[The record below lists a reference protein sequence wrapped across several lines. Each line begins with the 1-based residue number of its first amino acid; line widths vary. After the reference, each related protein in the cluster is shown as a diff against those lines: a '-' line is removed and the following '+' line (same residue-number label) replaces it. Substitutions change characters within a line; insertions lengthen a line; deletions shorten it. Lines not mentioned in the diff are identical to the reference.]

1 MSGETAA
8 LFRVLVLSLPD
19 SPQDL
24 APAFSEQ
31 LGLNLIDARIQI
43 HHLPGLLKPPL
54 DRSAA
59 DRLTGVIHEAGGY
72 AIVVNHEQVPDL
84 AHPTPLHRVRCVEE
98 GFEIMGFEGEQEL
111 TLDWNELTLLNIGVL
126 PLETSHHENVDVP
139 LVHSAPHSQDVR
151 ADFQTMRGPEAWL
164 IADDPLRCWVI
175 KQTEMNYEYLG
186 ERKQTSASLNFRLLI
201 DDIIARANHLYLTPP
216 ARAFTGHGLFRHYAF
231 DSDNELQENT
241 LFHLLICR
249 RMHND
254 DKS

>member
-1 MSGETAA
+1 MNGETVP

-43 HHLPGLLKPPL
+43 HHLPGLLKPSL

-59 DRLTGVIHEAGGY
+59 DRLTEEIHKAGGY
-72 AIVVNHEQVPDL
+72 AVVVNHELVPDL
-84 AHPTPLHRVRCVEE
+84 SHPTPLHHVRCVDE
-98 GFEIMGFEGEQEL
+98 GLEIVSLEGERQL
-111 TLDWNELTLLNIGVL
+111 ILDWNELTLLNIGVL
-126 PLETSHHENVDVP
+126 PLEITRHENVDVP
-139 LVHSAPHSQDVR
+139 VVHSAPHSQDVR
-151 ADFQTMRGPEAWL
+151 TEIQTMRGPEAWL

-186 ERKQTSASLNFRLLI
+186 ERMQTSASLNFRLLI
-201 DDIIARANHLYLTPP
+201 DDIIARAKHLYLTPP

-231 DSDNELQENT
+231 DSDDELRENT